1 MASGARDFVYPHVA
15 LIDTQDIVKNVVS
28 NLVVKQLV
36 KIPFILEPENDNPL
50 LVGIIPTGVLDIPV
64 RVILY
69 TKKIDEMI
77 IRQQGQGL
85 DDLILRDFFLPAKP
99 DQGNPN
105 TA

>member
-1 MASGARDFVYPHVA
+1 MPFGARDFVHPKVA
-15 LIDTQDIVKNVVS
+15 FVNGQNIVKNVVS
-28 NLVVKQLV
+28 NLVVQELV
-36 KIPFILEPENDNPL
+36 KIPFILEPENDNPF